1 MNVIIPLPLPS
12 QSECQDILTPAFI
25 STLVIGATPSLSVQS
40 CFALSKVKSATPV
53 FFVWPVVTDTYSNA
67 AGSVT
72 SVDLILS
79 PQNRREKRE
88 REQAWK
94 GGKVAFTSQSVSL
107 KNKNKRNL
115 SATF

>member
-1 MNVIIPLPLPS
+1 MWMSSSPFPFLPS
-12 QSECQDILTPAFI
+12 LPAECQDILTPAFI
-25 STLVIGATPSLSVQS
+25 STPVIVATPSLSVQS

-79 PQNRREKRE
+79 PQNRRGKKRE
-88 REQAWK
+88 NKHE
-94 GGKVAFTSQSVSL
+94 KVA
-107 KNKNKRNL
+107 K
-115 SATF
+115 

>member
-1 MNVIIPLPLPS
+1 MWMSSSPFPFLPS
-12 QSECQDILTPAFI
+12 LNAKTFWPQRSFPL
-25 STLVIGATPSLSVQS
+25 SLSVPLPHCPFS

-79 PQNRREKRE
+79 PQNRREKKE